1 MSFGFDFG
9 RGSMRAL
16 FGYLLALSLLFG
28 GGFLCVQWLF
38 SPSQVSINQRTPHSK
53 MLRHSNDGGG
63 RSDPEA
69 GTTRDE
75 SRSHGHSDT
84 ETTGASPTSDA
95 SDKSAAEVL
104 PNRNIASEDSAKVG
118 SKQAE
123 AGPSDG
129 CMPVGLTAGG
139 ELVFPMQC
147 DEERHRAASPNPVP
161 TNSTSGSAS
170 KERQAAEPNSAAGHE
185 EQASVNS
192 ANSETKDIAPSGAA
206 GPHNEN
212 SEPKADKTVRRRSMQ
227 SSRSRN
233 EDQWFNPLA
242 FR

>member
-1 MSFGFDFG
+1 
-9 RGSMRAL
+9 
-16 FGYLLALSLLFG
+16 
-28 GGFLCVQWLF
+28 LCVQWLF
-38 SPSQVSINQRTPHSK
+38 SPSQVSTDHRTPHSK
-53 MLRHSNDGGG
+53 MLRHSKDGGG

-69 GTTRDE
+69 GTTRGE
-75 SRSHGHSDT
+75 SRSQGPSDT

-104 PNRNIASEDSAKVG
+104 PNRNSASEDGAKVG

-123 AGPSDG
+123 GGPSGG

-161 TNSTSGSAS
+161 TNSTSGSAP
-170 KERQAAEPNSAAGHE
+170 KERQAAEPNSASGHE

-192 ANSETKDIAPSGAA
+192 ANSETRDIAPSGAA
-206 GPHNEN
+206 RPNEN
-212 SEPKADKTVRRRSMQ
+212 SEPKADKPLGGGVCSPRVLETRTSG
-227 SSRSRN
+227 SIHWHFASRVCARKPHHGR
-233 EDQWFNPLA
+233 DT
-242 FR
+242 RK